1 MIRTNRPLAAFLLLL
16 PAGILSVVGGMETA
30 IAAPG
35 GSVVTVTS
43 DMAEMGMDPLLD
55 NTGNVKVFTLGGGP
69 GPAPLDLDRPGGG
82 QVSRRLHHDGGGL
95 RLELEARRPV
105 R

>member
-1 MIRTNRPLAAFLLLL
+1 
-16 PAGILSVVGGMETA
+16 
-30 IAAPG
+30 
-35 GSVVTVTS
+35 
-43 DMAEMGMDPLLD
+43 MAEMGMDPLLD
-55 NTGNVKVFTLGGGP
+55 NTGNVKVFTDEIHLNAIMQDPDGALIP
-69 GPAPLDLDRPGGG
+69 GAAVSSGGG